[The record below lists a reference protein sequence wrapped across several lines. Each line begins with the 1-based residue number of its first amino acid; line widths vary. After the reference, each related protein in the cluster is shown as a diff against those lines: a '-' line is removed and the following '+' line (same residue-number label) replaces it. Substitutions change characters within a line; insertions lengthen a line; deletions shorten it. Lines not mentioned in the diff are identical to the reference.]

1 MTGPV
6 PDRHRTAPDRSRTLP
21 PWLRFAPGLTIALLI
36 APVAAGLVAA
46 LLPAFGYFPPLG
58 GMGPS
63 LDPLRDVLNAPGI
76 GQSIFLA
83 GFVGLVSSAI
93 ALALTFILLA
103 CVWDTPGLS
112 AVRRLV
118 APLLSVPHAAAAV
131 GLAFLIAPS
140 GFLFRLISP
149 ELSGWDRPPD
159 LLIVNDEWGLA
170 MIAGLV
176 AKEMP
181 FLLLM
186 ALAALPAL
194 DGSRRR
200 MVMAS
205 LGYGRGTGFFVAV
218 APQLYRLIR
227 LPVFAVIAY
236 ASSVADVAIVLGPTT
251 PAPLPVRI
259 LEWSSDPDLSTRFMA
274 AAAALVQIVVT
285 LSVLG
290 LWLVGEKIAG
300 WIWLKVTASGLR
312 SGGGKA
318 MRAAGLIL
326 GLAPMLAIALGLLLL
341 LLWSFAGPW
350 RFPDSLPAAYSLR
363 SWMQMGGDAMEL
375 TLTSLTV
382 AIVPTVIAGILII
395 ACLEVERHT
404 GRTGGSRSL
413 LILYLPLLVP
423 QVTFLFGLQF
433 LAIVGRTDGMIV
445 SVMMAHLVFILPYMF
460 LSLADPYRRF
470 DRRMLQVAAGL
481 GMGFW
486 RQLFQIRLPMM
497 IGPLLTAFAIG
508 IAVSIGQYLPTLL
521 IGAGRVPTLTT
532 EAVAL
537 SAGGDRRA
545 LAVAATLQA
554 MLPFVA
560 FWIALAV
567 PSFLARH
574 RRGMQIR

>member
-1 MTGPV
+1 MPG
-6 PDRHRTAPDRSRTLP
+6 
-21 PWLRFAPGLTIALLI
+21 WLRLAPGLTIALLI
-36 APVAAGLVAA
+36 VPVAAGVLAA
-46 LLPAFGYFPPLG
+46 LLLALGYFPPLG
-58 GMGPS
+58 GTAFS
-63 LDPLRDVLNAPGI
+63 LDPLIDVLAQPGI
-76 GQSIFLA
+76 GRSIALA
-83 GFVGLVSSAI
+83 AFAGLVSPLI
-93 ALALTFILLA
+93 ALALTFLLLA
-103 CVWDTPGLS
+103 CLWDSRGLLL
-112 AVRRLV
+112 VRRMV

-149 ELSGWDRPPD
+149 DITGWDRPPD
-159 LLIVNDEWGLA
+159 YLIVNDLYGLS
-170 MIAGLV
+170 MTAGLV

-205 LGYGRGTGFFVAV
+205 LGYGRGTGFFIAI

-236 ASSVADVAIVLGPTT
+236 SSSVADVAIILGPTT
-251 PAPLPVRI
+251 PPPLAVRV
-259 LEWSSDPDLSTRFMA
+259 LQWASDPDLSARFMA
-274 AAAALVQIVVT
+274 AAGALIQVALT
-285 LSVLG
+285 LGLLG
-290 LWLVGEKIAG
+290 LWVLGERLLG
-300 WIWLKVTASGLR
+300 RLWLWL
-312 SGGGKA
+312 
-318 MRAAGLIL
+318 AAGGTRSFGGRAVRIVGTLTAL
-326 GLAPMLAIALGLLLL
+326 LPMLAIGLGLALLI
-341 LLWSFAGPW
+341 LWSLAGRW
-350 RFPDSLPAAYSLR
+350 RFPDALPQSWSLR
-363 SWMQMGGDAMEL
+363 AWEQLGGSAMDL
-375 TLTSLTV
+375 AATSMLV
-382 AIVPTVIAGILII
+382 AVVPTLVAAVLII
-395 ACLEVERHT
+395 FCLEVEHAT
-404 GRTGGSRSL
+404 GRSGGSRSL
-413 LILYLPLLVP
+413 LILYVPLLVP

-433 LAIVGRTDGMIV
+433 LGIVLHVDGLV
-445 SVMMAHLVFILPYMF
+445 ASVMFAHLVFVLPYMF

-470 DRRMLQVAAGL
+470 DRRMLDVAAGL

-486 RQLFQIRLPMM
+486 RRLFQVRLPIM
-497 IGPLLTAFAIG
+497 IGPVLTALAIG

-554 MLPFVA
+554 VLPFFA
-560 FWIALAV
+560 FWVALAV
-567 PSFLARH
+567 PSFLARK

>member
-1 MTGPV
+1 MPG
-6 PDRHRTAPDRSRTLP
+6 
-21 PWLRFAPGLTIALLI
+21 WLRLAPGLTIALLI
-36 APVAAGLVAA
+36 VPVAAGVLAA
-46 LLPAFGYFPPLG
+46 LLLALGYFPPLG
-58 GMGPS
+58 GTAFS
-63 LDPLRDVLNAPGI
+63 LDPLIDVLAQPGI
-76 GQSIFLA
+76 GRSIALA
-83 GFVGLVSSAI
+83 AFAGLVSPLI
-93 ALALTFILLA
+93 ALALTFLLLA
-103 CVWDTPGLS
+103 CLWDSRGLLL
-112 AVRRLV
+112 VRRMV

-149 ELSGWDRPPD
+149 DLTGWDRPPD
-159 LLIVNDEWGLA
+159 YLIVNDLYGLS
-170 MIAGLV
+170 MTAGLV

-205 LGYGRGTGFFVAV
+205 LGYGRGTGFFIAI

-236 ASSVADVAIVLGPTT
+236 ASSVADVAIILGPTT
-251 PAPLPVRI
+251 PPPLAVRV
-259 LEWSSDPDLSTRFMA
+259 LQWASDPDLSARFMA
-274 AAAALVQIVVT
+274 AAGALIQVALT
-285 LSVLG
+285 LGLLG
-290 LWLVGEKIAG
+290 LWVLGERLIG
-300 WIWLKVTASGLR
+300 RLWLWL
-312 SGGGKA
+312 
-318 MRAAGLIL
+318 AAGGTRSFGGRAVRIVGTLTAL
-326 GLAPMLAIALGLLLL
+326 LPMLAIGLGLALLI
-341 LLWSFAGPW
+341 LWSLAGRW
-350 RFPDSLPAAYSLR
+350 RFPDALPQSWSLR
-363 SWMQMGGDAMEL
+363 AWEQLGGSAMDL
-375 TLTSLTV
+375 AATSMLV
-382 AIVPTVIAGILII
+382 AVVPTLVAAVLII
-395 ACLEVERHT
+395 FCLEVEHAT
-404 GRTGGSRSL
+404 GRSGGSRSL
-413 LILYLPLLVP
+413 LILYVPLLVP

-433 LAIVGRTDGMIV
+433 LGIVLHVDGLV
-445 SVMMAHLVFILPYMF
+445 ASVMFAHLVFVLPYMF

-470 DRRMLQVAAGL
+470 DRRMLDVAAGL

-486 RQLFQIRLPMM
+486 RRLFQVRLPIM
-497 IGPLLTAFAIG
+497 IGPVLTALAIG

-554 MLPFVA
+554 VLPFFA
-560 FWIALAV
+560 FWVALAV
-567 PSFLARH
+567 PSFLARK

>member
-1 MTGPV
+1 MP
-6 PDRHRTAPDRSRTLP
+6 A
-21 PWLRFAPGLTIALLI
+21 WLRLAPGATIALLI
-36 APVAAGLVAA
+36 VPVAAGLIAA

-58 GMGPS
+58 GVAFS
-63 LDPLRDVLNAPGI
+63 LDPLRDVLAAPGI
-76 GQSIFLA
+76 GRSIGLA
-83 GFVGLVSSAI
+83 ALVGLLSPLI
-93 ALALTFILLA
+93 ALALTFVLLA
-103 CVWDTPGLS
+103 CVWDTRGLS
-112 AVRRLV
+112 AVRRMV

-149 ELSGWDRPPD
+149 DLTGWERPPD
-159 LLIVNDEWGLA
+159 LLIVNDLWGLS
-170 MIAGLV
+170 MMAGLV

-205 LGYGRGTGFFVAV
+205 MGYGRGTGFFISV

-251 PAPLPVRI
+251 PAPLSVRI
-259 LEWSSDPDLSTRFMA
+259 LEWASDPELATRFTA
-274 AAAALVQIVVT
+274 AAAALIQIALT
-285 LSVLG
+285 LSLLG
-290 LWLVGEKIAG
+290 LWMLGDKLA
-300 WIWLKVTASGLR
+300 ASVWMRFTTSGIR
-312 SGGGKA
+312 SGGGKFP
-318 MRAAGLIL
+318 RAIGLTVSL
-326 GLAPMLAIALGLLLL
+326 LPMLAIAFGLALLII
-341 LLWSFAGPW
+341 WSFAGRW
-350 RFPDSLPAAYSLR
+350 RFPDTLPASWGLR
-363 SWMQMGGDAMEL
+363 AWEQLGGGAMEL
-375 TLTSLTV
+375 ATTSLIV
-382 AIVPTVIAGILII
+382 AVVPTVIAAVLII
-395 ACLEVERHT
+395 GCLEVEHAT
-404 GRTGGSRSL
+404 GRTGGNRSL
-413 LILYLPLLVP
+413 LILYVPLLVP

-433 LAIVGRTDGMIV
+433 LGVVLRVDGLMA
-445 SVMMAHLVFILPYMF
+445 SVMFAHLVFILPYMF

-486 RQLFQIRLPMM
+486 RRLFQVRLPMM
-497 IGPLLTAFAIG
+497 IGPILTTLAMG

-554 MLPFVA
+554 LLPFVA

-567 PSFLARH
+567 PSFLARR

>member
-1 MTGPV
+1 MPY
-6 PDRHRTAPDRSRTLP
+6 
-21 PWLRFAPGLTIALLI
+21 WLRLAPGFTIALLI
-36 APVAAGLVAA
+36 VPVAAGLIAA
-46 LLPAFGYFPPLG
+46 LLPAFGFFPPLG
-58 GMGPS
+58 GTS
-63 LDPLRDVLNAPGI
+63 LSIEPLMDVFAAPGI
-76 GQSIFLA
+76 GRSIGLA
-83 GFVGLVSSAI
+83 ALVGLLSPLI
-93 ALALTFILLA
+93 ALALTFLLLA
-103 CVWDTPGLS
+103 CVWDTKGLS
-112 AVRRLV
+112 AVRRMV

-140 GFLFRLISP
+140 GFLFRLLSP
-149 ELSGWDRPPD
+149 ELTGWERPPD
-159 LLIVNDEWGLA
+159 LLIVNDLWGLS
-170 MIAGLV
+170 MMAGLV

-205 LGYGRGTGFFVAV
+205 MGYGRGTGFFVAV

-251 PAPLPVRI
+251 PAPLSVRI
-259 LEWSSDPDLSTRFMA
+259 LEWASDPELATRFTA
-274 AAAALVQIVVT
+274 AAAALIQIALT
-285 LSVLG
+285 LCLLG
-290 LWLVGEKIAG
+290 VWVIGEKLVARL
-300 WIWLKVTASGLR
+300 WMTFVTSGVR
-312 SGGGKA
+312 SGGG
-318 MRAAGLIL
+318 RLPRVVGLTISL
-326 GLAPMLAIALGLLLL
+326 LPMLTIAFGLALLIV
-341 LLWSFAGPW
+341 WSFAGRW
-350 RFPDSLPAAYSLR
+350 RFPDTLPA
-363 SWMQMGGDAMEL
+363 SWSFRAWEQLGSGAMEL
-375 TLTSLTV
+375 ATTSLVV
-382 AIVPTVIAGILII
+382 AIVPTIIAAVLII
-395 ACLEVERHT
+395 GCLEVEHAT
-404 GRTGGSRSL
+404 GRTGGKRSL
-413 LILYLPLLVP
+413 LILYVPLLVP

-433 LAIVGRTDGMIV
+433 LGVVLRVDGMIV
-445 SVMMAHLVFILPYMF
+445 SVMFAHLVFILPYMF

-470 DRRMLQVAAGL
+470 DPRILQIAAGL

-486 RQLFQIRLPMM
+486 RRLFQVRLPMM
-497 IGPLLTAFAIG
+497 IGPILTTLAMG

-554 MLPFVA
+554 LLPFVA

-567 PSFLARH
+567 PSFLARR